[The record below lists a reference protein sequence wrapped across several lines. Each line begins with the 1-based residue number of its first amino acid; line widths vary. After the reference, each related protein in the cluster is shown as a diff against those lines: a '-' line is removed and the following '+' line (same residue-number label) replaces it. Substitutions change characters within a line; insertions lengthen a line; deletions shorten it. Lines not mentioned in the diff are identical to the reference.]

1 MGSAMDAIEEGP
13 PKQTLERDQQETE
26 SERHLLDDSVGR
38 DDETHNLFT
47 RLLAALRRQRA
58 FLFGSVSIVVA
69 WSCLCAWFA
78 EYLHDEAAN
87 DPGGHAENW
96 LAWLEGAGS
105 KFRMVGILFV
115 FAVVFRFNRCY
126 DRWNQGRIIW
136 GRLISLSLD
145 ITRMASY
152 WIVDDNYADHF
163 CRFVVVL
170 AYSCKALLRG
180 NTLSDETEEGK
191 SLIQRGFLTPEE
203 LDDMEDNLGWQTHY
217 CLDMLSTIWTE
228 AHFSEKALVFD
239 QGHKVHSQLFRAI
252 DGNISQ
258 LNSAVGDAIRLRAS
272 GLPETYDGLHHVI
285 FYFYFILSPVF
296 FAPTIGW
303 VLPMV
308 IGLESLLILAF
319 VVMGS
324 DLIQPFGVDRVDLP
338 LEFFCENIESQ
349 TQHIRERSKRKTL
362 LKLARVSSRPT
373 QGVIPKSTSLGRT
386 IKGDHK
392 KVDNE
397 AVRNSIPKDAN
408 KNATKTSLPSSITK
422 GKQKKTDQASSE
434 MTL

>member
-1 MGSAMDAIEEGP
+1 MYTMEEGP
-13 PKQTLERDQQETE
+13 PKQSLEREPQVSE

-38 DDETHNLFT
+38 DDEKHNLFS

-58 FLFGSVSIVVA
+58 FLFGSVAVVVA

-78 EYLHDEAAN
+78 EHLHDEAAK
-87 DPGGHAENW
+87 DPGGPAESW
-96 LAWLEGAGS
+96 VTWLEGAGS
-105 KFRMVGILFV
+105 KFRMIGILFV

-152 WIVDDNYADHF
+152 WIVDDGYADHF

-180 NTLSDETEEGK
+180 NTLSDEMEEGK
-191 SLIQRGFLTPEE
+191 ALIQRGFLTPEE

-217 CLDMLSTIWTE
+217 CLDMLGTIWTE
-228 AHFSEKALVFD
+228 AHNSEKALMFD

-258 LNSAVGDAIRLRAS
+258 LNAAIGDAIRLRAS
-272 GLPETYDGLHHVI
+272 GLPETYDGLHHII

-303 VLPMV
+303 ILPML

-338 LEFFCENIESQ
+338 LEFFCETIESQ
-349 TQHIRERSKRKTL
+349 TQYIRERSKRKTL
-362 LKLARVSSRPT
+362 LTLARASARPA
-373 QGVIPKSTSLGRT
+373 QGMISKSISLGRT
-386 IKGDHK
+386 IKEDQK
-392 KVDNE
+392 KVE
-397 AVRNSIPKDAN
+397 KGVFRNSIPNAAK
-408 KNATKTSLPSSITK
+408 KNTTKTTQSSNIIEK
-422 GKQKKTDQASSE
+422 DQKKQDHTASE
-434 MTL
+434 TTQ